1 MIVLKVDQLNLGS
14 QNQAKNIYV
23 ASPCSPIKNCG
34 KSVQGF
40 LSYDKQ
46 PNWDY
51 SNIFRVSQK
60 TWEFSDEWYIVFAIN

>member
-14 QNQAKNIYV
+14 QNQAKNISE
-23 ASPCSPIKNCG
+23 ASPCSPIKMWG

-40 LSYDKQ
+40 LSFDKQ

-51 SNIFRVSQK
+51 SYIYSHRVFQK
-60 TWEFSDEWYIVFAIN
+60 NMGIQ